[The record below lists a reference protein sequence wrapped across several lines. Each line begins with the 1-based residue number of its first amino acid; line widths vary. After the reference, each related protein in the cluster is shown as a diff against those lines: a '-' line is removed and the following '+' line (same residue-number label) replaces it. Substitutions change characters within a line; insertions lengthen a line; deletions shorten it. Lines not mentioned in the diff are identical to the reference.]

1 MKYFFTI
8 LLTTSLISI
17 KVLSQS
23 GLEGIVVEKYYI
35 SDSADSI
42 NANDQ
47 GATYPL
53 AIGSTTY
60 RVYANLLPGYR
71 IGSIWGSS
79 AHTLNFS
86 TTTSFYND
94 PNYGGSIYSGTS
106 VNNTKKNTTLIDSY
120 ITIGAVAA
128 GKIGVLKTED
138 TDGTIGNIQGILAN
152 NNLEMGLPIM
162 GTSGMDGLMTGTPQ
176 ILNVLGL
183 TTELDIFDQTPGN
196 DFTCNDCA
204 IAALAGV
211 SGVTP
216 SNHVLLG
223 QFTTDGIFS
232 FKLNL
237 QVLDTIP
244 GNATIYVSDSV
255 IAGEFTFLTIYEPT
269 LVYSS
274 DQSSTNNYTD
284 VITVCDSSYTWID
297 GITYSS
303 SNNTATFLSGDTLIS
318 LDLTIGATPNAAT
331 VSLLDGTLTA
341 TGGGAGLGLW
351 VNCADSIPIAGVMGT
366 TFSPSINGLYTYV
379 IVDQTMSCYGIG
391 NCVLVDNVGI
401 YELEEFQV
409 TIAPNPNDGLFVL
422 NNPASF
428 SLPFSI
434 FDITGKLIYT
444 SKIES
449 SEMSIDIQNLDAGL
463 YTILVAFEDRIQALR
478 FIKN

>member
-1 MKYFFTI
+1 MKHFFTI

-35 SDSADSI
+35 SNSADSI

-71 IGSIWGSS
+71 IGSIWGNAS
-79 AHTLNFS
+79 HTLNFS
-86 TTTSFYND
+86 TSTSFYND
-94 PNYGGSIYSGTS
+94 PNYSVSTYSGTS
-106 VNNTKKNTTLIDSY
+106 VTNTRKHTTLIDSY
-120 ITIGAVAA
+120 ITIGAVAS

-138 TDGTIGNIQGILAN
+138 SDGTIGNIQGILAN
-152 NNLEMGLPIM
+152 NTIEMGLPIM
-162 GTSGMDGLMTGTPQ
+162 GTSGMDGLMPGTPQ
-176 ILNVLGL
+176 IPNVLGL

-196 DFTCNDCA
+196 DFTCNNCA

-237 QVLDTIP
+237 QILDTIP
-244 GNATIYVSDSV
+244 GNATMYVSDSV
-255 IAGEFTFLTIYEPT
+255 ISGEFTFLTIFEPT

-284 VITVCDSSYTWID
+284 VINICDSSYTWID
-297 GITYSS
+297 GITYTS

-318 LDLTIGATPNAAT
+318 LDLTIGATPNSAI

-366 TFSPSINGLYTYV
+366 TFLPSINGLYTYV

-401 YELEEFQV
+401 SESEEFHV